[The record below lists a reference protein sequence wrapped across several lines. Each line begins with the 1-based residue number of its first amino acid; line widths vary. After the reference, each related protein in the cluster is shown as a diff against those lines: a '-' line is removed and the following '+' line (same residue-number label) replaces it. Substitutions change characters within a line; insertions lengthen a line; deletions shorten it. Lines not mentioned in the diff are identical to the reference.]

1 MHLLEQRRWQLLL
14 DVADETEDG
23 LPCKKATSSQIS
35 PCNAQETSGS
45 FLEWLVE
52 SLELHIIPPNL
63 FPSNLPFC
71 TPVSQTHN
79 PSAED
84 PHKLQTYG
92 IPCVSDFP
100 SPWIPW
106 TGKGAPALR
115 PFICCVI
122 PEILL
127 SSMSGIPDGYLDFY
141 YDTLD
146 PGKLCPKSVTSVV
159 SKWITWYTSIYIFF
173 MYNEIILFK
182 RKLWRFF
189 EHFENWSKRKKFS
202 EYLTWQWGVACLF

>member
-1 MHLLEQRRWQLLL
+1 M
-14 DVADETEDG
+14 
-23 LPCKKATSSQIS
+23 
-35 PCNAQETSGS
+35 
-45 FLEWLVE
+45 E

-146 PGKLCPKSVTSVV
+146 LGKLCPKSVTSVV
-159 SKWITWYTSIYIFF
+159 SKWITWYYTSIYIFLCTMKSYF
-173 MYNEIILFK
+173 SRENCEDFLNILRTGRRGRSLVNIWPGNGGLPACFRSINAAGHLGGDWIGHSWISWPTSSGLSSPPK
-182 RKLWRFF
+182 R
-189 EHFENWSKRKKFS
+189 SPI
-202 EYLTWQWGVACLF
+202 